1 MDRIAFII
9 GESFIYWNS
18 IILVL
23 AAAGA
28 ICLFLSFYLRR
39 PGNGLAA
46 ILFVPMAMILSM
58 VLARFIHWYC
68 RTDSYDSL
76 LAAMTN
82 YSRGGFALMGVVF
95 GCTIVACVLR
105 LCGIV
110 RNLPELFD
118 ALALGGAAG
127 IAVGRLAC
135 LFTAADRGDII
146 QGITSLPL
154 VYPAAN
160 AVTGE
165 PEYRLATFMLQA
177 IVTGCIFLAL
187 AVFYLRGKKKH
198 TLKDG
203 DACLIF
209 LLTYGASQIVLDSTR
224 YDSLFMRSNG
234 FISLVQ
240 ILGLIFLLIAV
251 VVFSVRMVRI
261 IRFRKWFLGLWIPI
275 LSLLGVVAYMEY
287 YVQRHGDQALFAYS
301 MMSTCLVIVII
312 LTLIIRRFAVEQE
325 QKLALVTYNNV

>member
-18 IILVL
+18 IILVV
-23 AAAGA
+23 AALGA

-39 PGNGLAA
+39 PGNGIAA
-46 ILFVPMAMILSM
+46 TLFVPMAMILSL

-76 LAAMTN
+76 MAAMTN
-82 YSRGGFALMGVVF
+82 YSRGGFALMGVFF
-95 GCTIVACVLR
+95 GCAAVACLLR
-105 LCGIV
+105 LAGIV
-110 RNLPELFD
+110 RNLPEIFD
-118 ALALGGAAG
+118 CLAIGGAGG

-135 LFTAADRGDII
+135 FFTTADRGDII
-146 QGITSLPL
+146 EGLTSLPL

-177 IVTGCIFLAL
+177 MVTGCIFLVL
-187 AVFYLRGKKKH
+187 VIFYIRGKGKGN
-198 TLKDG
+198 LRDG
-203 DACLIF
+203 DTCLLF

-240 ILGLIFLLIAV
+240 ILGLIFLLIPV
-251 VVFSVRMVRI
+251 VLFSIRMVRI
-261 IRFRKWFLGLWIPI
+261 IRFRKWFLGLWVPI
-275 LSLLGVVAYMEY
+275 LALLGVAAYMEY
-287 YVQRHGDQALFAYS
+287 HVQRHGDQALFAYS
-301 MMSTCLVIVII
+301 MMSTCLILVVG
-312 LTLIIRRFAVEQE
+312 LTLMIRRFAVEQE
-325 QKLALVTYNNV
+325 RKLDLVHFDNV